1 MYMAVVPSQ
10 SAARLSLQELNAKLH
25 RCSSEDQAYRDHPD
39 LLFDIC
45 THSVIGDS
53 NPRVVSAPG
62 RILRSDVYAYTSKY
76 NTVLEHLV
84 DSHRIFEKLTEIMGI
99 PDAALNEYEVQ
110 MNKWDD
116 ELKDF
121 MLSAEKKCITFKN
134 DDME

>member
-1 MYMAVVPSQ
+1 M
-10 SAARLSLQELNAKLH
+10 
-25 RCSSEDQAYRDHPD
+25 D
-39 LLFDIC
+39 LKQ
-45 THSVIGDS
+45 
-53 NPRVVSAPG
+53 RVVSAPG
-62 RILRSDVYAYTSKY
+62 RILRADAHTYKSKY
-76 NTVLEHLV
+76 IKVLEQLV
-84 DSHRIFEKLTEIMGI
+84 DRHRMFEKLTEIMGI